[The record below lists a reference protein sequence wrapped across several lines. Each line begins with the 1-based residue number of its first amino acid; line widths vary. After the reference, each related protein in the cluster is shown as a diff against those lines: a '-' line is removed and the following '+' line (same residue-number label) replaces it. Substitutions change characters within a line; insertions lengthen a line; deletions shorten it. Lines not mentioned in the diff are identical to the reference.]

1 MDVRALE
8 DSRSDAELVAASV
21 AGDRGAFAAIYD
33 RYADRLHDFCW
44 SLLRDRDEAADATQD
59 AFLLAAER
67 LGQLRD
73 PERLRPWL
81 YAVAR
86 SQALRRVR
94 ARQRVAPEEEMIDR
108 PDTAVGPER
117 ATEQA
122 DLRELVWNAAAGLSE
137 RDRALLDLHL
147 RQGLEGAELGEA
159 MGIPAGHAYV
169 LLSRLR
175 DQVERSLGAL
185 LVARLGRRD
194 CPDLAKL
201 LTGWDGR
208 FSPLIRKRVARHVDD
223 CDGCGERRRVVAS
236 PLALLAAV
244 PPLPAPAALRDR
256 VLEGLQLTG
265 AHGAEPPG
273 SQPPGQGPGPG
284 SGGPAGT
291 AAAAAAGGKPPVSR
305 TRRRVM
311 TAAAAVVLAVAVG
324 VALGWEQ
331 DPAVSGPGPGTAVVA
346 GAGTSVPAGSLP
358 AAPGS
363 TVTTGPATSA
373 SSPATTATTATT
385 VPAAPGSLAVSPVA
399 VDLGATRTTATLT
412 LRNGGDEAL
421 SWTARATVPW
431 LRVSPAGGSLAGGG
445 QARVTVTADRA
456 SQPEGTVDGAVELA
470 WDGPARR
477 VAVAMDVEHP
487 PEITGLS
494 ASPRQVGIRGCSPD
508 TARTQATVRDESPLA
523 SVTLE
528 WGGTQVP
535 MTERAGTWYG
545 SLGPVDKPG
554 TLAWQVVATD
564 ARGNSATASGP
575 AVTVVACSPR

>member
-8 DSRSDAELVAASV
+8 DSRSDAELVAAAV

-59 AFLLAAER
+59 AFLVAAER

-86 SQALRRVR
+86 SQALRRAR

-108 PDTAVGPER
+108 PDTAAGPER

-223 CDGCGERRRVVAS
+223 CDVCGRRRKVVAS

-256 VLEGLQLTG
+256 VLGGLQLTG
-265 AHGAEPPG
+265 APG
-273 SQPPGQGPGPG
+273 GQPPGQGPGPG
-284 SGGPAGT
+284 GPAGPAT
-291 AAAAAAGGKPPVSR
+291 VAAAGQQALSR
-305 TRRRVM
+305 NRRRVM

-363 TVTTGPATSA
+363 TVTTGPATST

-385 VPAAPGSLAVSPVA
+385 VPAAPGSLAVSPAA
-399 VDLGATRTTATLT
+399 VDLGATRTTTALT
-412 LRNGGDEAL
+412 LRNGGDRAL

-431 LRVSPAGGSLAGGG
+431 LRVSPAGGGLDGGG

-456 SQPEGTVDGAVELA
+456 ALPEGTAGGAVELA

-477 VAVAMDVEHP
+477 VAVSMDVEHP

-494 ASPRQVGIRGCSPD
+494 ASPSQIGVRGCSPD
-508 TARTQATVRDESPLA
+508 TATVRATVRDESPLA
-523 SVTLE
+523 SVVLE
-528 WGGTQVP
+528 WGGTRVP
-535 MTERAGTWYG
+535 MTDRAGTWFG
-545 SLGPVDKPG
+545 GLGPVDKPG
-554 TLAWQVVATD
+554 TVAWQVVATD
-564 ARGNSATASGP
+564 ARGNSATAPGP
-575 AVTVVACSPR
+575 PVTVVACGPR